1 MNFKKIKKNDIVK
14 VLSGKDLGKT
24 GKILEIDRE
33 KGKVIVE
40 GVAIVKKTQKK
51 SNKNPNG
58 AISDTE
64 SFIDISNVMVVCPS
78 CKKATR
84 VSISIIKD
92 EKKRVCKKCKSAID
106 Y

>member
-14 VLSGKDLGKT
+14 VLAGKDLGKT

-40 GVAIVKKTQKK
+40 GVAIVKKTKK
-51 SNKNPNG
+51 KNNQNPNG
-58 AISDTE
+58 AIVDTE
-64 SFIDISNVMVVCPS
+64 SSIDISNVMVVCPS

-84 VSISIIKD
+84 VTISIIKD
-92 EKKRVCKKCKSAID
+92 EKKRVCKKCKGVID